1 MKMEEFKIMKSV
13 LSRELGWSW
22 PLFLTGCW
30 IRKRAIFRNTHWAK
44 LKTTES
50 EFAKRLSILKLFQ
63 TSGFTGAVPL
73 KIQLLM
79 ERTSVFSFL
88 KG

>member
-1 MKMEEFKIMKSV
+1 MEEFKIMKSF
-13 LSRELGWSW
+13 LGRELGWSW
-22 PLFLTGCW
+22 PLFLAGCW
-30 IRKRAIFRNTHWAK
+30 IRKMAIFHNTHWAN

-63 TSGFTGAVPL
+63 ALSFKGAVPL

-79 ERTSVFSFL
+79 EKISVFSFL